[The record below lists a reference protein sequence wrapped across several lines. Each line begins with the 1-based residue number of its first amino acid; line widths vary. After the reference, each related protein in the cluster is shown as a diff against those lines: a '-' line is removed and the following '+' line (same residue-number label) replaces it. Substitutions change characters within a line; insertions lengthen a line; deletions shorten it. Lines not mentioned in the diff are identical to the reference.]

1 MKIAYLDCFSG
12 ISGDM
17 LLGALVD
24 AGVPM
29 SLLQETVRALN
40 VGAEITVARVDRNG
54 ISATKVDVIV
64 GGVKDMPREE
74 FLAQKHDHE
83 HSHEHTHADGTTHSH
98 PHADKAHSHEHSHE
112 HTHADGTE
120 HSHPHEHGH
129 SHEHRGLKEIRAI
142 INHAQIP
149 AGAKKRALQAFQLL
163 GEAEAKIHNK
173 DVETIHFHEV
183 GSVDAI
189 VDIVCGAV
197 AAEYLKIDQWVCS
210 PLNVGSGTVEC
221 AHGTLPVPAPA
232 TLELLKDAP
241 IYSGAIQKELVTPTG
256 AAMVRSLATRFGSMP
271 KMKIEGAG
279 YGAGARNFP
288 GAANVL
294 RVTIGESLEKELTT
308 PQDNIMVIE
317 ANLDDMSPQ
326 VFGYVID
333 RLLEAGALDAFGTP
347 VQMKKS
353 RPGTVLTVLT
363 RTEDAQRIAQIIF
376 AETTTIGLRMRQE
389 MRHTLA
395 REYESVQ
402 TPWGGVRI
410 KVARLNGKVTNFA
423 PEYED
428 CREIAADHSVPLK
441 TVLQEAVKLYLDQ
454 HPSAVTSDEGALE
467 RHHG

>member
-112 HTHADGTE
+112 HTHADGTK

-142 INHAQIP
+142 INHAQIS

-241 IYSGAIQKELVTPTG
+241 IYSGPIQKEMVTPTG

-279 YGAGARNFP
+279 YGAGARNFL